1 MMPNHSN
8 RRKFL
13 TQLGAAGAALA
24 SSSWLTNF
32 GFAQARGPA
41 RAVINRARYHA
52 DLDRRLLGSFLEHLG
67 RAVYTGV
74 YQPDS
79 PLADEHGFRTDVI
92 GEVKQMGVPIMRY
105 PGGNFVSGYN
115 WLDGVGPKESRP
127 TVLERAWNSLETN
140 QFGTNEFMQWCQLVG
155 TEPLLG
161 FNLGTGTPEM
171 AVAYV
176 EYCNVDRG
184 TRWSDLRR
192 AHGFE
197 QPHDVRYWCLG
208 NEMDGPWQ
216 MGHMPARE
224 YGRKARDTARQIR
237 VLDRSLQL
245 IACGSSNTVLPTYLT
260 WDREVLEECYDQVD
274 GISLHNYYGNTE
286 QLTGNSTARYLAMNL
301 DMERQ
306 IQEIAAVCDYVQ
318 GVLKSPKRLW
328 LSFDEWNVW
337 YRARG
342 GLFANGQRQFA
353 PHLLEEEYNL
363 EDALLVGGF
372 LNTLLRRSDRV
383 RVGCLAQII
392 NVIAPLV
399 TNDQGVLRQ
408 SIYWPYA
415 WALKHARGRVI
426 DLLVE
431 SETYPIRGAGL
442 RPDFAR
448 DDVVPFL
455 DVAVTVDEQGG
466 QACVFV
472 LNRDLEGERELVLDW
487 LDPEPS
493 RVLACETLTGPDLKA
508 ANTFEQPDRVSPRP
522 LGAPRPG
529 RKMTLKVPAASYT
542 VLSLAIG

>member
-1 MMPNHSN
+1 
-8 RRKFL
+8 
-13 TQLGAAGAALA
+13 
-24 SSSWLTNF
+24 
-32 GFAQARGPA
+32 
-41 RAVINRARYHA
+41 
-52 DLDRRLLGSFLEHLG
+52 
-67 RAVYTGV
+67 
-74 YQPDS
+74 
-79 PLADEHGFRTDVI
+79 
-92 GEVKQMGVPIMRY
+92 
-105 PGGNFVSGYN
+105 
-115 WLDGVGPKESRP
+115 
-127 TVLERAWNSLETN
+127 
-140 QFGTNEFMQWCQLVG
+140 
-155 TEPLLG
+155 
-161 FNLGTGTPEM
+161 
-171 AVAYV
+171 
-176 EYCNVDRG
+176 
-184 TRWSDLRR
+184 
-192 AHGFE
+192 
-197 QPHDVRYWCLG
+197 
-208 NEMDGPWQ
+208 
-216 MGHMPARE
+216 
-224 YGRKARDTARQIR
+224 
-237 VLDRSLQL
+237 
-245 IACGSSNTVLPTYLT
+245 
-260 WDREVLEECYDQVD
+260 
-274 GISLHNYYGNTE
+274 
-286 QLTGNSTARYLAMNL
+286 
-301 DMERQ
+301 
-306 IQEIAAVCDYVQ
+306 
-318 GVLKSPKRLW
+318 
-328 LSFDEWNVW
+328 
-337 YRARG
+337 
-342 GLFANGQRQFA
+342 
-353 PHLLEEEYNL
+353 
-363 EDALLVGGF
+363 VGGF
-372 LNTLLRRSDRV
+372 LNSLLRQSERV